1 MIDAKKRIVYIEDNL
16 DNRTLVAR
24 VLAAE
29 GYEIITAGSAKE
41 GLSLVKDHRPNLIL
55 VDINMPEID
64 GLTLTSKFHELEHL
78 NGVPVVAITANVMKG
93 DRERTLAAGC
103 DGYIQKPINV
113 DLLPQQVAK
122 FIKEAHT
129 L

>member
-29 GYEIITAGSAKE
+29 GYEIITAGNAKE
-41 GLSLVKDHRPNLIL
+41 GLSLVKDHRPHLIL

-78 NGVPVVAITANVMKG
+78 HGVPVVAITANVMKG

-129 L
+129 S